1 MNKISFYDTKS
12 YDGIFFDKLKDQYN
26 CEIVYH
32 ETKLNKNTAV
42 LSKGCDCVC
51 AFVNDEL
58 DKDTLEVIYNL
69 GIRLIAMRCAGYNN
83 IDFQY
88 AFEKIHVLRV
98 PAYSPYA
105 VAEHAMGMLLMLNRK
120 LHKAY
125 IRTRD
130 FNFSLHGLVGFDLHG
145 KTIGIVGTGKIGR
158 TFIDVCSG
166 FGMNMLM
173 YDPCPV
179 KDSNY
184 HYVSFEEICKESDII
199 SLHCPLTKDSYHIIN
214 QEAIDKM
221 KEGVFLI
228 NTSRG
233 ALIDSEALL
242 NGLKSGKIGAAGL
255 DVYEEESDIFF
266 EDFSDKI
273 IQDDILAR
281 LVSLPN
287 VLVTSHQA
295 FLTNEA
301 LQNIATTT
309 LNNIKEFFEEGK
321 AENEVCY
328 HCSKEATN
336 CQHRLNKPCF

>member
-1 MNKISFYDTKS
+1 M
-12 YDGIFFDKLKDQYN
+12 
-26 CEIVYH
+26 
-32 ETKLNKNTAV
+32 

-173 YDPCPV
+173 YDPYPV

-199 SLHCPLTKDSYHIIN
+199 SLHCPLAKDSYHIIN

>member
-1 MNKISFYDTKS
+1 MNKISFYDAKP
-12 YDGIFFDKLKDQYN
+12 YDKVYFDQLKEKYD
-26 CEIVYH
+26 CEIIYH
-32 ETKLNKNTAV
+32 ESKLNKSTAV
-42 LSKGCDCVC
+42 LASGCDCVC
-51 AFVNDEL
+51 AFVNDDL
-58 DKDTLEVIYNL
+58 DKDTLEILYNN

-83 IDFQY
+83 IDFKY
-88 AFEKIHVLRV
+88 AYERIHVVRV

-105 VAEHAMGMLLMLNRK
+105 VAEATMGMLLMLNRK

-130 FNFSLHGLVGFDLHG
+130 FNFSLTNLVGFDLHG

-173 YDPCPV
+173 YDPYPFP
-179 KDSNY
+179 DPNY
-184 HYVSFEEICKESDII
+184 NYVSFEELCEKSDII
-199 SLHCPLTKDSYHIIN
+199 SLHCPLTKDSYHLVNEKTIG
-214 QEAIDKM
+214 KM
-221 KEGVFLI
+221 KDGVFLL

-242 NGLKSGKIGAAGL
+242 EGLKSQKIGAAGL
-255 DVYEEESDIFF
+255 DVYEEESDLFF
-266 EDFSDKI
+266 EDFSGKI

-281 LVSLPN
+281 LVTLPN

-301 LQNIATTT
+301 LENIADTT
-309 LNNIKEFFEEGK
+309 LSNVYSFFHDK
-321 AENEVCY
+321 KLVNEVCY
-328 HCSKEATN
+328 HCSKESTN
-336 CQHRLNKPCF
+336 CQSRLNKPCF

>member
-12 YDGIFFDKLKDQYN
+12 YDKIYFEQLKEKYE
-26 CEIVYH
+26 CEIEYH
-32 ETKLNKNTAV
+32 EAKLNKSTAV
-42 LSKGCDCVC
+42 LAKDSDCVC

-58 DKDTLEVIYNL
+58 DKETLEILYSY
-69 GIRLIAMRCAGYNN
+69 GITLVVMRCAGYNN

-88 AFEKIHVLRV
+88 AFGKIHVLRV

-105 VAEHAMGMLLMLNRK
+105 VAEATMGMLLMLNRK

-130 FNFSLHGLVGFDLHG
+130 FNFSLNGLVGFDLHG

-166 FGMNMLM
+166 FGMHMLM
-173 YDPCPV
+173 YDPYPI

-184 HYVSFEEICKESDII
+184 HYVSFEELCEKSDII
-199 SLHCPLTKDSYHIIN
+199 SLHCPLTKESYHIIN
-214 QEAIDKM
+214 NDAIDRM
-221 KEGVFLI
+221 KEGVYIL

-242 NGLKSGKIGAAGL
+242 KGLKSGKIGAAGL
-255 DVYEEESDIFF
+255 DVYEEESDLFF
-266 EDFSDKI
+266 EDFSGKI

-281 LVSLPN
+281 LVTFPN

-301 LQNIATTT
+301 LENIADTT
-309 LNNIKEFFEEGK
+309 LSNVYDYFHEKK
-321 AENEVCY
+321 LVNEVCY
-328 HCSKEATN
+328 HCSREATN